1 MKLRLRL
8 WSSPYLS
15 PATANSSPRLRRTLF
30 ATTKKPASL
39 AGFRYL
45 RLGNSHL
52 IALFLS
58 PPHFSARLAPFSSLF
73 KLQLASDPA

>member
-15 PATANSSPRLRRTLF
+15 LATANSSPRLRRTLF

-52 IALFLS
+52 TALFPLASPLS
-58 PPHFSARLAPFSSLF
+58 RSPRS
-73 KLQLASDPA
+73 LQLTIQTPSSF